1 MTTAPGGRYGTP
13 RFDLRPCSNLDYT
26 RLNAMGQNRDVIGV
40 STRVYRVLSR
50 ESHGAGVEES
60 PEQPV
65 RFVRWID
72 QRPFVR

>member
-1 MTTAPGGRYGTP
+1 
-13 RFDLRPCSNLDYT
+13 
-26 RLNAMGQNRDVIGV
+26 MGQNRDVIGV

-50 ESHGAGVEES
+50 ESHEADVEES
-60 PEQPV
+60 PEQLV